1 MIDWPDDLRAAV
13 QNPAFFV
20 HGGREYDGRAIGPL
34 DRGEIDR
41 VAATLA
47 ASGVS
52 QAAVTAV
59 FGTAY
64 PDDELRVAE
73 WLRAASPELSVSLS
87 HRVGRFGILERE
99 NATLINAMLRPL
111 AARTVAAYEAAAS
124 GSLFVSQNDG
134 TVMSGKQ
141 AAELPVLTLASG
153 PTNSLRGAATLTGVD
168 SAIVV
173 DVGGT
178 TTDIGLLRNGYP
190 QLAGVDLDVAGVRT
204 NFRMPDLCSVGVGGG
219 SLVDPDT
226 GAVGPK
232 SVGHRLTEEALVFG
246 GSTLTLT
253 DIGVAAGRA
262 EIGDPSRVRH
272 LSSSL
277 IVRVETQLA
286 TRLARLLENFERA
299 GQRLPVVLV
308 GGGAQLVAHLF
319 DELGRDVVRPEHASV
334 ANAYGAAIGDVG
346 GEADLTFSVS
356 AISREDAL
364 RSAEREAH
372 RRAAE
377 AGASPGSIRTVEL
390 EDASL
395 TYLASDAVRVRAKAV
410 GALEAGR

>member
-1 MIDWPDDLRAAV
+1 
-13 QNPAFFV
+13 
-20 HGGREYDGRAIGPL
+20 
-34 DRGEIDR
+34 
-41 VAATLA
+41 
-47 ASGVS
+47 
-52 QAAVTAV
+52 
-59 FGTAY
+59 
-64 PDDELRVAE
+64 
-73 WLRAASPELSVSLS
+73 
-87 HRVGRFGILERE
+87 
-99 NATLINAMLRPL
+99 LIKAMLRPL
-111 AARTVAAYEAAAS
+111 AARTVAAYGTVVTGA
-124 GSLFVSQNDG
+124 LFISQNDG
-134 TVMSGKQ
+134 TVMGEKQ

-178 TTDIGLLRNGYP
+178 TTDIGLLHNGYP

-204 NFRMPDLCSVGVGGG
+204 NLRMPDLCSVGVGGG

-253 DIGVAAGRA
+253 DIAVAAGRA
-262 EIGDPSRVRH
+262 EIGDSSRVRH
-272 LSSSL
+272 LTPSL
-277 IVRVETQLA
+277 IARVDAHLA
-286 TRLARLLENFERA
+286 IRLARLIENFERA
-299 GQRLPVVLV
+299 EQRLPIVLV
-308 GGGAQLVAHLF
+308 GGGTQLVAHLF
-319 DELGRDVVRPEHASV
+319 EALGRDVVRPEHAGV

-346 GEADLTFSVS
+346 GEADLTFSLS
-356 AISREDAL
+356 AISREETL
-364 RSAEREAH
+364 RRAEREAH
-372 RRAAE
+372 RRAAD